1 MLGLALSAIG
11 AIGATGAIGALGSAV
26 SPARLSR
33 PFGARGSAR
42 SDDKVFGAH
51 GAFNATGM
59 TVLTLLF
66 VIAAVLADRAR
77 GGLRAPTGPVDHV
90 RATVRSDP
98 RPTMGG
104 DTVELSFAGHRWK
117 ATVPAKLGGRDWQLG
132 DVIVVSGSTASFP
145 ARSAYLDS
153 RHLAGRFR
161 LRTLSAH
168 RAGAMPY
175 RWAAAVRRALLRSAR
190 GFDDT
195 ERTLFAGFVLGDVR
209 SARVELT
216 DDFRASGLSHLV
228 VVSGQNLAFLL
239 AGVQPAIRRI
249 GARWRWSALVLRLL
263 VIVGFAFVARFEPSV
278 LRAAVMATI
287 LVVSKAI
294 GRPQQ
299 LARVLCLA
307 VCLLLLVDPLLIR
320 SVGFGLSVGAVG
332 GIAQPPAV
340 RWLSPVHLPLIFLE
354 FAVG

>member
-11 AIGATGAIGALGSAV
+11 AIGAIGALGSAV

-42 SDDKVFGAH
+42 GDDKVFGAH

-66 VIAAVLADRAR
+66 VIAAVLADRAH
-77 GGLRAPTGPVDHV
+77 GGLRAQTGPVDHV

-161 LRTLSAH
+161 LRTVSA
-168 RAGAMPY
+168 
-175 RWAAAVRRALLRSAR
+175 RRAA
-190 GFDDT
+190 
-195 ERTLFAGFVLGDVR
+195 
-209 SARVELT
+209 
-216 DDFRASGLSHLV
+216 
-228 VVSGQNLAFLL
+228 
-239 AGVQPAIRRI
+239 
-249 GARWRWSALVLRLL
+249 
-263 VIVGFAFVARFEPSV
+263 
-278 LRAAVMATI
+278 
-287 LVVSKAI
+287 
-294 GRPQQ
+294 
-299 LARVLCLA
+299 
-307 VCLLLLVDPLLIR
+307 
-320 SVGFGLSVGAVG
+320 
-332 GIAQPPAV
+332 
-340 RWLSPVHLPLIFLE
+340 
-354 FAVG
+354 